1 MSVTPQTRATLIGI
15 IAPICWGM
23 SVGLVRT
30 ITETFG
36 LAAGMSILYGTTCLF
51 LLFFLG
57 RPNLR
62 AFPKKYLFLGLPTAN
77 LSSICFSLSL
87 YLSNGGQQTVEVGM
101 VNYLWP
107 CLVVVFAIAF
117 NGQKARWWVAPGVLI
132 SFTGVVMVLS
142 GEQGFNAIELLE
154 HIRLN
159 PWSYL
164 LAFLSAVTWAVYSNL
179 TRAWSGGQNPTL
191 IIFFLDFIIFSSL
204 WAAGYGDLSQPTMH
218 GCLSVAIGAVA
229 MGGAY
234 AAWSYG
240 VTKGNITILG
250 VASYFTPVL
259 SCLFASIWIG
269 ASLDASFWTGVAIV
283 VLGSLLCWSSTYLRR

>member
-1 MSVTPQTRATLIGI
+1 MSITPQTRATLIGI

-23 SVGLVRT
+23 SVGLIRT

-51 LLFFLG
+51 LLFLLG

-62 AFPKKYLFLGLPTAN
+62 AFPKKYLLIGIPTAN
-77 LSSICFSLSL
+77 LSSIFFSLSL

-107 CLVVVFAIAF
+107 CLVVVFAIIF
-117 NGQKARWWVAPGVLI
+117 NGQKARWWVMPGVLI
-132 SFTGVVMVLS
+132 SFAGVVMVLG
-142 GEQGFNAIELLE
+142 GEQGFNAAEVLE

-164 LAFLSAVTWAVYSNL
+164 LALLSALTWAVYSNL

-191 IIFFLDFIIFSSL
+191 IIFSLDFIIFSSL
-204 WAAGYGDLSQPTMH
+204 WAAGYGDLSRATLH
-218 GCLSVAIGAVA
+218 GCLSVAIGAAA

-250 VASYFTPVL
+250 VASYFTPIL

-269 ASLDASFWTGVAIV
+269 AELDAGFWTGVAV
-283 VLGSLLCWSSTYLRR
+283 VVFGSLLCWSSTYLRR

>member
-1 MSVTPQTRATLIGI
+1 MSITPQTRATLIGI

-23 SVGLVRT
+23 SVGLIRT

-51 LLFFLG
+51 LLFLLG

-62 AFPKKYLFLGLPTAN
+62 AFPKKYLLIGIPTAN
-77 LSSICFSLSL
+77 LSSIFFSLSL

-107 CLVVVFAIAF
+107 CLVVVFAIIF
-117 NGQKARWWVAPGVLI
+117 NGQKARWWVMPGVLI
-132 SFTGVVMVLS
+132 SFAGVVMVLG
-142 GEQGFNAIELLE
+142 GEQGFNAAEVLE

-164 LAFLSAVTWAVYSNL
+164 LALLGALTWAVYSNL

-191 IIFFLDFIIFSSL
+191 IIFSLDFIIFSSL
-204 WAAGYGDLSQPTMH
+204 WAAGYGDLSRATLH
-218 GCLSVAIGAVA
+218 GCLSVAIGAAA

-250 VASYFTPVL
+250 VASYFTPIL

-269 ASLDASFWTGVAIV
+269 AELDAGFWTGVAV
-283 VLGSLLCWSSTYLRR
+283 VVFGSLLCWSSTYLRR

>member
-1 MSVTPQTRATLIGI
+1 MHITPQTHATLIGI

-51 LLFFLG
+51 LFFLLG
-57 RPNLR
+57 RPNLK
-62 AFPKKYLFLGLPTAN
+62 AFPKKYLLLGLPTAN
-77 LSSICFSLSL
+77 MSSICFSLSL

-107 CLVVVFAIAF
+107 CLVVVFAIMF
-117 NGQKARWWVAPGVLI
+117 NGQKARWWVIPGVLI
-132 SFTGVVMVLS
+132 SFAGVVMVLG
-142 GEQGFNAIELLE
+142 GERGFNAAEVME

-164 LAFLSAVTWAVYSNL
+164 LAFLSAVTWAIYSNL

-191 IIFFLDFIIFSSL
+191 IIFILDFIIFSSL
-204 WAAGYGDLSQPTMH
+204 WAAGYGDLSGATLH
-218 GCLSVAIGAVA
+218 GCLSVAIGAAA

-240 VTKGNITILG
+240 VTKGNITVLG
-250 VASYFTPVL
+250 VASYFTPIL

-269 ASLDASFWTGVAIV
+269 ASLDTSFWSGVAV
-283 VLGSLLCWSSTYLRR
+283 VVFGSLMCWSSTYLRR